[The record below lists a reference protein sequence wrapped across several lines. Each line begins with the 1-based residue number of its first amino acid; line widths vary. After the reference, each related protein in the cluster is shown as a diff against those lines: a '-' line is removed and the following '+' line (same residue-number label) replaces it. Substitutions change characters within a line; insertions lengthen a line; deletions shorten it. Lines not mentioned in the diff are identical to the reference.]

1 MRNPLKRMKDY
12 YVRDIKFKYKLL
24 ISHLIIVLIPTILIA
39 YLFYSQI
46 YGMIVDSAINAEKT
60 LALQGGESLEKEISQ
75 IEYVSNMLGNY
86 QSINQ
91 ILSGDAGYQAVI
103 DKIDQNMVQDICIYY
118 DAEHYPMVK
127 KTTGWNEQV
136 FQEIDKI
143 SSTYWYGIF
152 ETRQIEDLY
161 CPSLYLSPSEV
172 ENRGKMAYIRRIS
185 TGGNPSKTV
194 AYIAVYFDSDNI
206 EDTLKKN
213 VTIEAA
219 TSYVVNSRS
228 VLVLASDESAA
239 GVYFM
244 KPDDLIAEIG
254 EANKFVTGTFVGS
267 DVYIGYQKIAST
279 DWYLVSAIPAMEV
292 TRKGQKLVIQFGILY
307 LIVLALAFV
316 LAIMLSSSIEKRLK
330 EIGKKMKTMKYGSPQ
345 KISDS
350 QITKDEIGQ
359 MADTYNYMTVKLND
373 LLAEKE
379 QAAKDMQKSE
389 FKALQAQINPH
400 FLYNSLDMINWLT
413 KRGETE
419 EASKAVQALSKFYKL
434 TLSNKDAI
442 STIGSELEHVSLYV
456 KLQNMRFDD
465 AIELV
470 IDIPQEM
477 LQCSIPRLTFQP
489 IVENS
494 IQHGIQMK
502 EDKSGTI
509 VITGWIEEEAMVFL
523 VSDDGVGM
531 PSERLEQVLCG
542 QGKST
547 KGSNIGVFNTHQRLR
562 LFYGEKA
569 GLHYESKVGVGT
581 EVTIRIPNQGEG

>member
-1 MRNPLKRMKDY
+1 MKNPLKRMKDF
-12 YVRDIKFKYKLL
+12 YVRDMKFKYKLL
-24 ISHLIIVLIPTILIA
+24 ISHLLIVLVPTILIA

-46 YGMIVDSAINAEKT
+46 YEMIVDSAINAEKT
-60 LALQGGESLEKEISQ
+60 LALQGAETLEKEISQ

-86 QSINQ
+86 KAIDQL
-91 ILSGDAGYQAVI
+91 LSEDDGYQTVV
-103 DKIDQNMVQDICIYY
+103 DKIDHNIVKDICIYY
-118 DAEHYPMVK
+118 DAERYPDVQNN
-127 KTTGWNEQV
+127 TGWNRRI
-136 FQEIDKI
+136 FREIEKI

-152 ETRQIEDLY
+152 ETKQVDSLY

-172 ENRGKMAYIRRIS
+172 ANRGKMAYIRRVS
-185 TGGNPSKTV
+185 PEENKKKTV
-194 AYIAVYFDSDNI
+194 AYVAVYFDSDNI
-206 EDTLKKN
+206 TKTLKKN

-244 KPDDLIAEIG
+244 KPKELSSEIG
-254 EANKFVTGTFVGS
+254 EENKFVTGTFVGS

-292 TRKGQKLVIQFGILY
+292 TRKGQRLVFQFGLLY
-307 LIVLALAFV
+307 LLVLALAFA
-316 LAIMLSSSIEKRLK
+316 LAIMLSGSIERRLK
-330 EIGKKMKTMKYGSPQ
+330 EIGQKMKTIRYGSPE
-345 KISDS
+345 KIPSG
-350 QITKDEIGQ
+350 QITGDEIGQ

-373 LLAEKE
+373 LLDEKE
-379 QAAKDMQKSE
+379 RTAKEMQKAE

-413 KRGETE
+413 KSGQTE

-434 TLSNKDAI
+434 TLSNKDSI
-442 STIGSELEHVSLYV
+442 STIESELEHVSLYV
-456 KLQNMRFDD
+456 ELQNMRFGD

-477 LQCSIPRLTFQP
+477 VQCSIPRLTFQP

-509 VITGWIEEEAMVFL
+509 VITGWTEDDTMVIL
-523 VSDDGVGM
+523 ISDDGVGM
-531 PSERLEQVLCG
+531 PAEQLKQVLCG
-542 QGKST
+542 RGKSK
-547 KGSNIGVFNTHQRLR
+547 KGSNIGVYNTHQRLR
-562 LFYGEKA
+562 LLYGERA
-569 GLHYESKVGVGT
+569 GLHYESEVGTGT
-581 EVTIRIPNQGEG
+581 EVTIRIPNQEEG